1 MSLKEQIHIFS
12 KASMVIGIHGGGFT
26 NILFCQPG
34 TVIFEVGIEIHF
46 NPCFKILSK
55 KMNFVYLQNES
66 TDFNNIT
73 ETMVSM
79 LEGRLDKQNSLLEN
93 LLRVETSASETGR
106 KQFKATKGLSG
117 NMLKGIGS

>member
-1 MSLKEQIHIFS
+1 MIRRGEYAVTGEMGPELIS
-12 KASMVIGIHGGGFT
+12 G
-26 NILFCQPG
+26 PG
-34 TVIFEVGIEIHF
+34 NV
-46 NPCFKILSK
+46 LSTE
-55 KMNFVYLQNES
+55 NTRNLVTALRNSVDNGSTSSYNNES
-66 TDFNNIT
+66 STISNNIT